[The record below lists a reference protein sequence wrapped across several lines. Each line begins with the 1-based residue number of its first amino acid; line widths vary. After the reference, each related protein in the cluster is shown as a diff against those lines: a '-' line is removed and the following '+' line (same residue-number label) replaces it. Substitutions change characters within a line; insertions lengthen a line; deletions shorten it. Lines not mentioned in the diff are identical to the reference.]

1 MQQIQTYKD
10 FFETSLSKLEFNRKP
25 VELYDPISYTLS
37 LGGKRMRP
45 ILLLLTCEMLGT
57 QKEDA
62 IHQAMAI
69 EVFHNFTLLHDDIM
83 DQAPLRRNKPTVY
96 KKWNENIA
104 ILSGDVMF
112 VESCKLMLKNAGL
125 QAEKILNTFFDA
137 AIEVCE
143 GQQWDMNFEQID
155 QVSIDE
161 YLWMI
166 ELKTAALL
174 GAALQIGAYKA
185 DSNEED
191 ALALKDFGRNIGVAF
206 QLKDDIL
213 DCYGDPELVGKQPG
227 GDILANKK
235 TFLFIKAKEKAQG
248 YDQESLTSLI
258 NTKEFNA
265 NEKVKSVLSI
275 YEKYEVKKEAE
286 NAMIHFYEKAIIS
299 LNKINVHNE
308 QKKLLRAFAGTLME
322 RTF

>member
-10 FFETSLSKLEFNRKP
+10 FFETSLSKLEYNRKP

-112 VESCKLMLKNAGL
+112 VESCKMMLKNAGL
-125 QAEKILNTFFDA
+125 QAEKILNTFFDT
-137 AIEVCE
+137 
-143 GQQWDMNFEQID
+143 F
-155 QVSIDE
+155 
-161 YLWMI
+161 
-166 ELKTAALL
+166 
-174 GAALQIGAYKA
+174 
-185 DSNEED
+185 
-191 ALALKDFGRNIGVAF
+191 
-206 QLKDDIL
+206 
-213 DCYGDPELVGKQPG
+213 VGKDYFVSSLSLGCEVFSQSDVG
-227 GDILANKK
+227 GKFRRQQL
-235 TFLFIKAKEKAQG
+235 
-248 YDQESLTSLI
+248 
-258 NTKEFNA
+258 
-265 NEKVKSVLSI
+265 
-275 YEKYEVKKEAE
+275 
-286 NAMIHFYEKAIIS
+286 
-299 LNKINVHNE
+299 
-308 QKKLLRAFAGTLME
+308 
-322 RTF
+322 